1 MFSIHPVAWRRRA
14 AAGAGALVV
23 AALVA
28 TAAAQQSRHPVSGRI
43 IAQVMGYEGAA
54 WLERP
59 EREDEEQPSRAL
71 AALDIRP
78 GQVVADVGA
87 GSGYYTVRLAERVG
101 PTGRVFAADIQ
112 PEMLDLLRARV
123 KRARLDQVELV
134 RSTETDP
141 GLPEGVCDLVLMV
154 DVYHELARP
163 QEVLRKLR
171 GSLKPDG
178 RLVLIEFRKESPWV
192 PIREEHKMSVK
203 EARMELEAEGFRFD
217 RVIDVLP
224 WQHIL
229 VFRRG

>member
-1 MFSIHPVAWRRRA
+1 VAA
-14 AAGAGALVV
+14 AAVLAVFVLAAQAAGA
-23 AALVA
+23 
-28 TAAAQQSRHPVSGRI
+28 QSRHPVSGRV
-43 IAQVMGYEGAA
+43 IAPVMGYEGAA

-59 EREDEEQPSRAL
+59 EREYEEQPAKAI
-71 AALDIRP
+71 AALDIKP

-101 PTGRVFAADIQ
+101 PTGQVFATDIQ
-112 PEMLDLLRARV
+112 PEMLDLLRARLT
-123 KRARLDQVELV
+123 RARLEQVELV

-141 GLPEGVCDLVLMV
+141 RLPESRFDLILMV

-171 GSLKPDG
+171 ASLKPDG
-178 RLVLIEFRKESPWV
+178 RLVLIEFRKESAWV

-203 EARMELEAEGFRFD
+203 EARMELEAEGYRFD

-229 VFRRG
+229 VFRR